1 MYEYPSIRLSII
13 HLHMQV
19 SMFVLSCQSSA
30 PPPTHSNAQIFLKH
44 IRDACYNYVW
54 YQNWDILPNIE
65 GVLFET
71 RKQHLKSRPT
81 QETAFFFICMLS
93 ELKNEVW
100 RKAGVRVPREISC
113 EEAGSQCLPSFKGE
127 SVLA

>member
-1 MYEYPSIRLSII
+1 MCEYPSICPSII
-13 HLHMQV
+13 HLHIQV

-30 PPPTHSNAQIFLKH
+30 PPPTHSNVQIFLKH
-44 IRDACYNYVW
+44 IRDECYNYVW

-81 QETAFFFICMLS
+81 QEMAFFLICMLS

-113 EEAGSQCLPSFKGE
+113 EEVGSQSLPSFESK